1 MQREITLKD
10 FEKTV
15 NSVDDIEPLILKRE
29 NKEDLLV
36 ISLEQHQK
44 EMFSDTLDNSTEDY
58 NDGKVYSARTIFKG
72 LREKYGY

>member
-29 NKEDLLV
+29 NKKDLLV
-36 ISLEQHQK
+36 ISLEQYQK
-44 EMFSDTLDNSTEDY
+44 EMFLNTLEKSKEDY
-58 NDGKVYSARTIFKG
+58 NEGKVYSARTIFKG
-72 LREKYGY
+72 LKQKYGY

>member
-29 NKEDLLV
+29 NKKDLLV
-36 ISLEQHQK
+36 ISLEQYQK
-44 EMFSDTLDNSTEDY
+44 EMFLNTLEKSKEDY
-58 NDGKVYSARTIFKG
+58 NEGKVYSARTIFKG